1 MDMSKYFFEERISTI
16 IVGVISLLIMIL
28 VGYFFNTFKN
38 YKHYGLFGITLLCL
52 VGNIYFMSPAASLVS
67 MIGGRFY
74 NIFLVGLFAAIG
86 CIVGE
91 VLTYNIGSATGEIAL
106 KQKNWY
112 EPAKSYMIKNGFL
125 TVFIIT
131 CIPNPFVNV
140 SGLLAG
146 SLKYNFWEFLVAS
159 FLGNWV
165 QYTITAFI
173 GSLTKKIKS

>member
-1 MDMSKYFFEERISTI
+1 MDMSNFKGISTI
-16 IVGVISLLIMIL
+16 IFGGISLLIIIF
-28 VGYFFNTFKN
+28 VGYFFNTFKHYN
-38 YKHYGLFGITLLCL
+38 YGLFGIMFLCL
-52 VGNIYFMSPAASLVS
+52 IGNIYFLSPTASLVS

-91 VLTYNIGSATGEIAL
+91 ILIYNIGAATGEISL
-106 KQKNWY
+106 KQKKWY
-112 EPAKSYMIKNGFL
+112 EPAKSYMIKNGFF
-125 TVFIIT
+125 TVFLIT

-140 SGLLAG
+140 SALLAG
-146 SLKYNFWEFLVAS
+146 SLKYNFWMFLMAS

-173 GSLTKKIKS
+173 GSLTKKIKF

>member
-1 MDMSKYFFEERISTI
+1 MNMNHVKEGSTI
-16 IVGVISLLIMIL
+16 MVGVISLLIMIL
-28 VGYFFNTFKN
+28 VSYFFNTVKKYN
-38 YKHYGLFGITLLCL
+38 DYGLFGITLICII
-52 VGNIYFMSPAASLVS
+52 GNIYFLSPTASLVS
-67 MIGGRFY
+67 IIGGRFY

-91 VLTYNIGSATGEIAL
+91 ILTYNIGAATGEIAL
-106 KQKNWY
+106 KQENWY

-131 CIPNPFVNV
+131 SIPNPFVNV

-173 GSLTKKIKS
+173 GRLTKKIKN